1 MASQRIGELDFS
13 EAEHYGIH
21 HRINNPSSSLMN
33 EGSGFDFGELEEA
46 IVLQGIKSRNDE
58 TKASFFTAKPASATL
73 EMFPSWPM
81 RFHQSSTGGN
91 KSGGES
97 SDSALSS
104 KNENPFES
112 ESSPLS
118 CKKASSSFSSEQNN
132 TNNQQLQQQNMITND
147 AIRTGS
153 SSQNQ
158 SVAKEK
164 KKVSHH
170 SLHSS
175 V

>member
-1 MASQRIGELDFS
+1 MQ
-13 EAEHYGIH
+13 
-21 HRINNPSSSLMN
+21 
-33 EGSGFDFGELEEA
+33 
-46 IVLQGIKSRNDE
+46 
-58 TKASFFTAKPASATL
+58 
-73 EMFPSWPM
+73 
-81 RFHQSSTGGN
+81 GGN

-132 TNNQQLQQQNMITND
+132 TNNQQLQQQQNMITND

-164 KKVSHH
+164 VNNINCYLKVFNH
-170 SLHSS
+170 SVFSFHIPKTKGKVYSFFFYYCFEYLYYLLFNKNSTDPNRFS
-175 V
+175 ENQ